1 MRLPPCLSMF
11 LFNGNRRGDTPAT
24 GTVGLGGPAPSGG
37 VVVARTSGNPSLV
50 TVPARVTVP
59 AGQTT
64 VNFTA
69 NTQPVTQTT
78 GVMVTASSGGT
89 TVSTT
94 LFLVVSTA
102 VSSVTLNPSSVTGG
116 VSSTATV
123 TLQSA
128 APNGNAVVSLASSN
142 TVLATVPFSVVVPAG
157 QTSTT
162 FTVNTA
168 QVTAVSTVVISATY
182 QNVTKSATL
191 TLNPSR
197 GGTRTTL
204 SGVALNPTRV
214 VGGNSSTGTVS
225 LSAAAPAGGA

>member
-11 LFNGNRRGDTPAT
+11 LFNGGPGGRPPAT
-24 GTVGLGGPAPSGG
+24 GRVGLGGPAPSGG
-37 VVVARTSGNPSLV
+37 VVVALSSGNTSLV
-50 TVPARVTVP
+50 TVPASVTVP

-102 VSSVTLNPSSVTGG
+102 VSSVTLNPSTVTGG

-142 TVLATVPFSVVVPAG
+142 TVLATAPFSG
-157 QTSTT
+157 
-162 FTVNTA
+162 
-168 QVTAVSTVVISATY
+168 AVSPGEA
-182 QNVTKSATL
+182 
-191 TLNPSR
+191 
-197 GGTRTTL
+197 GT
-204 SGVALNPTRV
+204 ALP
-214 VGGNSSTGTVS
+214 GQ
-225 LSAAAPAGGA
+225 